1 MQAQLLLDSGAINRD
16 DLFKM
21 HFSQSSVGKFSKQF
35 QEKPLDLSFDS
46 LKYSKNTSFEGFNFL
61 EYFLGTSRVG
71 TSKK

>member
-46 LKYSKNTSFEGFNFL
+46 LKYSKNTSFKGFNVL